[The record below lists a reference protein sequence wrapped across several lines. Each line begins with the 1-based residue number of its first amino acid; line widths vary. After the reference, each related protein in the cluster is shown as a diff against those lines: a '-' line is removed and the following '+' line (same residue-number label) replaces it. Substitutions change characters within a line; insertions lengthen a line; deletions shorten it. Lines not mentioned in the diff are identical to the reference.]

1 MQSKTRQII
10 RFLGS
15 GKDLTSS
22 QIQNQFGVSNVS
34 ATMSSVRKIVE
45 QYGNWR
51 MVNTPLKNGNGQRF
65 SIKRVILANPMVDV
79 AQVESA
85 LAWIDFRVTLVEQ

>member
-15 GKDLTSS
+15 GKDHNSS

-85 LAWIDFRVTLVEQ
+85 LA

>member
-1 MQSKTRQII
+1 MNNSKTRQII

-65 SIKRVILANPMVDV
+65 SMKRIVLANPLVDV

-85 LAWIDFRVTLVEQ
+85 LA

>member
-1 MQSKTRQII
+1 MNNSKTRQII
-10 RFLGS
+10 SFLGT

-51 MVNTPLKNGNGQRF
+51 MVNPPLKNGNGQRF

-79 AQVESA
+79 AEVESA
-85 LAWIDFRVTLVEQ
+85 LA

>member
-65 SIKRVILANPMVDV
+65 SMKRIVLANPTVDV
-79 AQVESA
+79 AHVESA
-85 LAWIDFRVTLVEQ
+85 LA

>member
-85 LAWIDFRVTLVEQ
+85 LA

>member
-1 MQSKTRQII
+1 MNNSKTRQII
-10 RFLGS
+10 AFLGT

-22 QIQNQFGVSNVS
+22 QIQNQFGISNVS
-34 ATMSSVRKIVE
+34 ATMSRVRKVVE

-65 SIKRVILANPMVDV
+65 SMKRVVLANPMVDV
-79 AQVESA
+79 SQIESA
-85 LAWIDFRVTLVEQ
+85 LA

>member
-1 MQSKTRQII
+1 MNNSKTRQII
-10 RFLGS
+10 SFLGT

-22 QIQNQFGVSNVS
+22 QIQNQFGISNVS
-34 ATMSSVRKIVE
+34 ATMSRVRKVVE

-51 MVNTPLKNGNGQRF
+51 MVSNPLKHGNGQRF

-79 AQVESA
+79 AEVESA
-85 LAWIDFRVTLVEQ
+85 LA

>member
-51 MVNTPLKNGNGQRF
+51 MVSNPLKNGNGQRF

-79 AQVESA
+79 AQVEST
-85 LAWIDFRVTLVEQ
+85 LA

>member
-1 MQSKTRQII
+1 MNNSKTRQII
-10 RFLGS
+10 SFLGT

-22 QIQNQFGVSNVS
+22 QIQNQFGISNVS
-34 ATMSSVRKIVE
+34 ATMSRVRKVVE

-51 MVNTPLKNGNGQRF
+51 MVSNPLKNGNGQRF

-79 AQVESA
+79 AQVEST
-85 LAWIDFRVTLVEQ
+85 LA

>member
-51 MVNTPLKNGNGQRF
+51 VINTPLKNGNGQRF
-65 SIKRVILANPMVDV
+65 SMKRIVLANPTVDV
-79 AQVESA
+79 AHVESA
-85 LAWIDFRVTLVEQ
+85 LA

>member
-79 AQVESA
+79 AQGESA
-85 LAWIDFRVTLVEQ
+85 LA

>member
-34 ATMSSVRKIVE
+34 APMSSVRKIVE

-85 LAWIDFRVTLVEQ
+85 LA

>member
-10 RFLGS
+10 AFLGT
-15 GKDLTSS
+15 GKDLTTS
-22 QIQNQFGVSNVS
+22 QIQRQFGISNVS

-51 MVNTPLKNGNGQRF
+51 MVSNPLKNGNGQRF

-79 AQVESA
+79 AEVESA
-85 LAWIDFRVTLVEQ
+85 LA

>member
-1 MQSKTRQII
+1 MNNSKTRQII

-51 MVNTPLKNGNGQRF
+51 MINTPLKNGNGQRF

-85 LAWIDFRVTLVEQ
+85 LA

>member
-22 QIQNQFGVSNVS
+22 QIQNQFRVSNVS

-85 LAWIDFRVTLVEQ
+85 LA

>member
-65 SIKRVILANPMVDV
+65 SMKRIVLANPLDDV

-85 LAWIDFRVTLVEQ
+85 LA

>member
-51 MVNTPLKNGNGQRF
+51 MVITPLKNGNGQRF
-65 SIKRVILANPMVDV
+65 SIKRVILANPMVDA

-85 LAWIDFRVTLVEQ
+85 LA

>member
-22 QIQNQFGVSNVS
+22 QIQNQFGVSNVA

-85 LAWIDFRVTLVEQ
+85 LA